1 MSLTPRRTLGAL
13 AAILVVGTLVTGAE
27 PAASTSRVAS
37 SGAEAARLL
46 AYQPAEGDACYALAL
61 APRAVPAAPGGL
73 HLAVLVDTSAS
84 QMGEYRDRSIETL
97 KQLLAQLSPDDR
109 VLLTAVDL
117 KSVPLT
123 KGFVA
128 PRSKAIDAALAQLD
142 QREPLG
148 TTDMAVV
155 LGQLAADFSAGDDNA
170 PRAAIYI
177 GDGVSSAHVLEGQ
190 EFADLTAALA
200 KRRVSVTSFA
210 IGPQL
215 DTHLLAALAN
225 QTGGMLTI
233 DGTSVTPA
241 TAATALA
248 RAARTPVI
256 WPTDVALPA
265 ALGNVV
271 TQPLPPLRA
280 DRETILVG
288 QGRISEPVEIKV
300 AAEAAGKPIE
310 LAWHVE
316 PVEPTNDNAFLAR
329 VVDMAKSDQGATLP
343 TLGLAGLNELHRL
356 VDLAADDL
364 TRLGRQAL
372 ATGNLDQAE
381 RLAQRSRELAPQNA
395 DADALGGAVNKLRT
409 EEITP
414 AQAAAPGDDLKLVRP
429 RAAAPAGRNDGDAL
443 ADESRMR
450 RVRAELLEKQVS
462 VAIND
467 ARATMSRDAVAAIEK
482 LKTLKEHVR
491 AAVDVDPEIR
501 AQLDDQ
507 IGAALLTASRD
518 ATIQEEQAIHH
529 QEILAAAEE
538 RRQINEQLYLREQ
551 KVTQSVERF
560 NALIDE
566 GRWGDALNVI
576 NYARELDPTALA
588 THVAAESADLTQNTR
603 DIHALVARRWVG
615 ALDTLASVERSHIP
629 TPDEPPIVYPD
640 AEWWQ
645 DMSQRRKEFATVD
658 LAILKPKEKEIMKA
672 LDDDTTL
679 DFVETP
685 LTEVVQ
691 YLEDLHKIQIELDVA
706 ALDEAGAA
714 PDTPITRN
722 LSGISLRSALRLI
735 LSEHDLT
742 YIIDN
747 EVLMITTTEEA
758 QNKLVTKVY
767 PVADL
772 VVPIQSMMGMGGM
785 GMMGGM
791 GGMGGMMGGMGGG
804 MGGMGGG
811 MGGMGMGGGMG
822 GMGMGGGMGG
832 MGMFNVPNRAGM
844 LMWPNLLQNMPP
856 GGFRPFQQFAVSDDL
871 KLSRKPKT
879 APKPVAAKPAA
890 KAAPAAGAQPAAPVE
905 SAKPQAINLTLRE
918 GQDVNQAW
926 NDYFS
931 QNKPSQADVR
941 ETARQLMKAQKF
953 PDTIALLRAALRNG
967 QSQPWMFEGLGL
979 AMQAGGS
986 SRDDIERAL
995 MSALDF
1001 SNRPV
1006 DFMSVAIYLA
1016 RLGLDERALSLFR
1029 QASKLCPLEP
1039 EPYAYGLKVAQRMN
1053 DVNALE
1059 WAVCGVLSQAWS
1071 KEHEEL
1077 WKSAHR
1083 AAMAMLEK
1091 LNADGRSAEAARLL
1105 EALDAAVV
1113 RDVVVEAR
1121 WDGDADVDILIE
1133 EPTGS
1138 VCSLHQPRTTA
1149 GGVLLEDAFPQL
1161 NQDRSGG
1168 LREVYACPQGFD
1180 GKYKV
1185 LVRRMWGKPT
1195 AGKVTVDVYMHAN
1208 AKSGMKH
1215 MRQTVP
1221 VGEGDAMVTF
1231 DLKQGRRT
1239 DPLNEQQ
1246 LMTAAAEQLAVRRDL
1261 INQQLNAIAD
1271 ESSLRSLA
1279 ADRQVQQ
1286 QVAANGGAPFV
1297 RMPAAGFQPVI
1308 IVLPAGANLRATG
1321 VISADRRYVRFTGLP
1336 LFSGVSEV
1344 NTFNLFTGASG
1355 TSNAPSGGG
1364 FGGSGIGGLG
1374 GT

>member
-1 MSLTPRRTLGAL
+1 
-13 AAILVVGTLVTGAE
+13 AA
-27 PAASTSRVAS
+27 
-37 SGAEAARLL
+37 
-46 AYQPAEGDACYALAL
+46 
-61 APRAVPAAPGGL
+61 
-73 HLAVLVDTSAS
+73 
-84 QMGEYRDRSIETL
+84 
-97 KQLLAQLSPDDR
+97 
-109 VLLTAVDL
+109 
-117 KSVPLT
+117 
-123 KGFVA
+123 
-128 PRSKAIDAALAQLD
+128 
-142 QREPLG
+142 
-148 TTDMAVV
+148 
-155 LGQLAADFSAGDDNA
+155 
-170 PRAAIYI
+170 
-177 GDGVSSAHVLEGQ
+177 
-190 EFADLTAALA
+190 
-200 KRRVSVTSFA
+200 
-210 IGPQL
+210 
-215 DTHLLAALAN
+215 
-225 QTGGMLTI
+225 
-233 DGTSVTPA
+233 
-241 TAATALA
+241 AATALV
-248 RAARTPVI
+248 RAARVPVI
-256 WPTDVALPA
+256 WPTDVIWPA
-265 ALGNVV
+265 ALGTVIS
-271 TQPLPPLRA
+271 QPLPPLRA
-280 DRETILVG
+280 DRETIVVG
-288 QGRISEPVEIKV
+288 EGRVIEPVEINV
-300 AAEAAGKPIE
+300 AAEAGGKPLD

-316 PVEPTNDNAFLAR
+316 PVEPSQDNSFLAQ
-329 VVDMAKSDQGATLP
+329 VVDLAKPDHGATLP
-343 TLGLAGLNELHRL
+343 TLGLAGLNEMHRL

-381 RLAQRSRELAPQNA
+381 RLAKRSRELTPTNA
-395 DADALGGAVNKLRT
+395 DADALGGAVDKLR
-409 EEITP
+409 EDITP
-414 AQAAAPGDDLKLVRP
+414 AQVAPPGEDLTLVRP
-429 RAAAPAGRNDGDAL
+429 RPEAPPGRNDGDAL
-443 ADESRMR
+443 AEESRMR
-450 RVRAELLEKQVS
+450 RVRAELLEKQVN
-462 VAIND
+462 VAINN
-467 ARATMSRDAVAAIEK
+467 ARATMTRDAISAIEQ
-482 LKTLKEHVR
+482 LKALKEHIR
-491 AAVDVDPEIR
+491 AAADVDPEIR

-507 IGAALLTASRD
+507 VGAALLTASRE
-518 ATIQEEQAIHH
+518 ATLQEVASIQR
-529 QEILAAAEE
+529 QEVLAAAEE

-551 KVTQSVERF
+551 KITQSVERF

-576 NYARELDPTALA
+576 NYARELDPSAQAPL
-588 THVAAESADLTQNTR
+588 VAAETADLTQNTR
-603 DIHALVARRWVG
+603 AIHALVAQRWVG

-629 TPDEPPIVYPD
+629 FPDEPPIVYPD

-658 LAILKPKEKEIMKA
+658 LAILKPKEKDIMKA

-691 YLEDLHKIQIELDVA
+691 YLEDLHKIQIELDIA
-706 ALDEAGAA
+706 ALDEAGIP

-772 VVPIQSMMGMGGM
+772 VVPIQSMMGGGGM

-811 MGGMGMGGGMG
+811 MGGMGGGMG
-822 GMGMGGGMGG
+822 GMGGGMGG

-844 LMWPNLLQNMPP
+844 LMWPNLLQNVPP
-856 GGFRPFQQFAVSDDL
+856 GGFRPFQQFAVDDDL
-871 KLSRKPKT
+871 KLTRKPRP
-879 APKPVAAKPAA
+879 AADPVAKPDRKPRPAGPAEAVAAEAPAKPKAIKLNVAA
-890 KAAPAAGAQPAAPVE
+890 D
-905 SAKPQAINLTLRE
+905 
-918 GQDVNQAW
+918 QDINQAW
-926 NDYFS
+926 NDYFANH
-931 QNKPSQADVR
+931 QPSQADVR
-941 ETARQLMKAQKF
+941 ETARQLMRAQKLT
-953 PDTIALLRAALRNG
+953 DTIALLRAALRNG

-979 AMQAGGS
+979 AMQANGS
-986 SRDDIERAL
+986 ARDDIERAL

-1001 SNRPV
+1001 SNRPL
-1006 DFMSVAIYLA
+1006 DYMSVGIYLA

-1029 QASKLCPLEP
+1029 QVSKFCPLEP
-1039 EPYAYGLKVAQRMN
+1039 QPYAYGLKIAQRMN
-1053 DVNALE
+1053 DVEAIE

-1071 KEHEEL
+1071 KDHEEL

-1083 AAMAMLEK
+1083 VAMAMLEK
-1091 LNADGRSAEAARLL
+1091 LNAEGRSAEAAKLL

-1121 WDGDADVDILIE
+1121 WNGDADVDILIE

-1161 NQDRSGG
+1161 NQERSGG

-1195 AGKVTVDVYMHAN
+1195 AGKVTVDVYLHAN
-1208 AKSGMKH
+1208 SKTGMTR
-1215 MRQTVP
+1215 MRQQVP
-1221 VGEGDAMVTF
+1221 VGDGDAMVTF
-1231 DLKQGRRT
+1231 DLKDGRRQ
-1239 DPLNEQQ
+1239 DPLDEQQ
-1246 LMTAAAEQLAVRRDL
+1246 LMTAASEQLALRRDL

-1286 QVAANGGAPFV
+1286 QVADNGGAPFV
-1297 RMPAAGFQPVI
+1297 RVPAAGFQPVI
-1308 IVLPAGANLRATG
+1308 IVLPSGANLRATG

-1355 TSNAPSGGG
+1355 TSNGANAGG
-1364 FGGSGIGGLG
+1364 FGGSGLGGLG
-1374 GT
+1374 S

>member
-1 MSLTPRRTLGAL
+1 
-13 AAILVVGTLVTGAE
+13 
-27 PAASTSRVAS
+27 
-37 SGAEAARLL
+37 
-46 AYQPAEGDACYALAL
+46 
-61 APRAVPAAPGGL
+61 
-73 HLAVLVDTSAS
+73 
-84 QMGEYRDRSIETL
+84 
-97 KQLLAQLSPDDR
+97 
-109 VLLTAVDL
+109 
-117 KSVPLT
+117 
-123 KGFVA
+123 
-128 PRSKAIDAALAQLD
+128 
-142 QREPLG
+142 
-148 TTDMAVV
+148 MAVV
-155 LGQLAADFSAGDDNA
+155 LEQLAADFDAGDTQA
-170 PRAAIYI
+170 PRAAVYI
-177 GDGVSSAHVLEGQ
+177 GDGVSSAHVLEGE
-190 EFADLTAALA
+190 EFATLTAALA
-200 KRRVSVTSFA
+200 KRHVSVTSFA

-241 TAATALA
+241 AAATALV
-248 RAARTPVI
+248 RASRQPVI
-256 WPTDVALPA
+256 WPGEVNWPA
-265 ALGNVV
+265 ALGTVV
-271 TQPLPPLRA
+271 SQPLPPLRS
-280 DRETILVG
+280 DRESIVVG
-288 QGRISEPVEIKV
+288 RGRIAEPVEIKV
-300 AAEAAGKPIE
+300 SANVDGKPVD
-310 LAWHVE
+310 LSWHVE
-316 PVEPTNDNAFLAR
+316 PVESSADNAFLAR
-329 VVDMAKSDQGATLP
+329 VVDMATVDHGATLP
-343 TLGLAGLNELHRL
+343 ALGLTGLNEMHRL

-381 RLAQRSRELAPQNA
+381 RLAQRSRELTPQNA
-395 DADALGGAVNKLRT
+395 DADALGGAVSKLR

-414 AQAAAPGDDLKLVRP
+414 AAASGDDLTLVRP
-429 RAAAPAGRNDGDAL
+429 RPDAPAGRNDGEVL
-443 ADESRMR
+443 AEESRMR

-462 VAIND
+462 VALND
-467 ARATMSRDAVAAIEK
+467 ARATMTRDAVTSIEK

-507 IGAALLTASRD
+507 ISAALLTASRT
-518 ATIQEEQAIHH
+518 ATIQEEQAIHE
-529 QEILAAAEE
+529 QEVLASAEE

-551 KVTQSVERF
+551 KITQSVARF
-560 NALIDE
+560 NGLIDE

-576 NYARELDPTALA
+576 NYARELDPSAQAPL
-588 THVAAESADLTQNTR
+588 VAAETADLTQNTR
-603 DIHALVARRWVG
+603 AIHEIVARRWVG
-615 ALDTLASVERSHIP
+615 ALDTLASVERSQIP
-629 TPDEPPIVYPD
+629 FPDEPPIVYPD

-691 YLEDLHKIQIELDVA
+691 YLEDLHKIQIELDIA
-706 ALDEAGAA
+706 ALDGAGTA

-722 LSGISLRSALRLI
+722 LSGITLRSALRLI

-772 VVPIQSMMGMGGM
+772 VVPIQSMGGMGGGM
-785 GMMGGM
+785 GMMGGR
-791 GGMGGMMGGMGGG
+791 GGMGGMMGGGMGGMGGG

-811 MGGMGMGGGMG
+811 MGGMGGGMG
-822 GMGMGGGMGG
+822 GMGGG
-832 MGMFNVPNRAGM
+832 MGMFNVPNRRAGM
-844 LMWPNLLQNMPP
+844 LMFPNMLQNIPP
-856 GGFRPFQQFAVSDDL
+856 GGFRPFQNFAVKDEL
-871 KLSRKPKT
+871 KLSRKPKAV
-879 APKPVAAKPAA
+879 APKPDAPAKPAA
-890 KAAPAAGAQPAAPVE
+890 KPQAAAAAAAQAGAGAE
-905 SAKPQAINLTLRE
+905 HAKPQAIKLAVAE
-918 GQDVNQAW
+918 GQDINQAW
-926 NDYFS
+926 NDYFAK
-931 QNKPSQADVR
+931 NKPSQADVR
-941 ETARQLMKAQKF
+941 ETARQLMKGEKF

-967 QSQPWMFEGLGL
+967 QSQPWMFEGLGM
-979 AMQAGGS
+979 AMQAAGS

-1006 DFMSVAIYLA
+1006 DFMSVGIYLS
-1016 RLGLDERALSLFR
+1016 RLGLDERALTLFR
-1029 QASKLCPLEP
+1029 QVSKFCPLEP
-1039 EPYAYGLKVAQRMN
+1039 EPYSYGLKIAQRLN
-1053 DVNALE
+1053 DVKGIE
-1059 WAVCGVLSQAWS
+1059 WAVCGVLSQAWP
-1071 KEHEEL
+1071 KEQEEL
-1077 WKSAHR
+1077 WKNAHR
-1083 AAMAMLEK
+1083 VAQAMLEK
-1091 LNADGRSAEAARLL
+1091 LSAEGRSDEAAKLL
-1105 EALDAAVV
+1105 AALDSAVV
-1113 RDVVVEAR
+1113 RDIVVEAR

-1133 EPTGS
+1133 EPSGS
-1138 VCSLHQPRTTA
+1138 VCSMHQPRTTA

-1161 NQDRSGG
+1161 NQSRSGG
-1168 LREVYACPQGFD
+1168 LREVYACPQGFN

-1195 AGKVTVDVYMHAN
+1195 AGKVTVDVYLHAN
-1208 AKSGMKH
+1208 AKAGGKRI
-1215 MRQTVP
+1215 RQQVP
-1221 VGEGDAMVTF
+1221 VNDGDAMVTF
-1231 DLKQGRRT
+1231 ELEDGRRK
-1239 DPLNEQQ
+1239 DPLEEQQ
-1246 LMTAAAEQLAVRRDL
+1246 LMTAASEQLALRRDL

-1308 IVLPAGANLRATG
+1308 IVLPSGANLRATG

-1355 TSNAPSGGG
+1355 TSNGANSGG
-1364 FGGSGIGGLG
+1364 FGGSGLGGLG
-1374 GT
+1374 S